1 MESKRIL
8 ITGATDGIGKQTAYE
23 LAKLNHN
30 VILHGRDEQ
39 KCIDVT
45 NEIKKKTNNH
55 SLDYFVSDFRSKAN
69 VFQLASKIIDR
80 FEFIDVLIN
89 NAGVYLK
96 HRQINDDG
104 IELTFMVNYLAHFIL
119 TIKLI
124 PLLKNSKQGRII
136 NVSSIAHESARLE
149 LTDLNLAKN
158 YSGYIAY
165 ANSKFLN
172 ILFTYALARKL
183 SSTNITVNALHP
195 GVITTK
201 LLYEGFKITGS
212 DVSVGAQTPIYLSIS
227 NDVEK
232 VTGKYFEKNEV
243 TRSSKKTYDINLQEK
258 IWEVSCELA
267 GWMPEEIEKIIMP

>member
-55 SLDYFVSDFRSKAN
+55 SLDYFVSDFSSKAN

-80 FEFIDVLIN
+80 FKFIDVLIN

-183 SSTNITVNALHP
+183 LSTNITVNALHP

-227 NDVEK
+227 NDVKK